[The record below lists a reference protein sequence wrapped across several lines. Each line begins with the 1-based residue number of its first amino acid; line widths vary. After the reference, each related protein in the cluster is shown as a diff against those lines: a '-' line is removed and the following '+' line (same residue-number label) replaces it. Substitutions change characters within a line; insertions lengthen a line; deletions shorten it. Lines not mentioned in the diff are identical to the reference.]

1 MRQRVSGIAA
11 LAVALLLL
19 LLAGAAQAESKRTK
33 APEGAKVYFISPQDG
48 QTVKSPVTVRMGLKG
63 IEAVPVS
70 VDRPNTGHHH
80 LLVDLDL
87 SAVDLNKPLPF
98 TDQTRHFG
106 AGQTEGTFEM
116 KSGTHTLQLLFMNA
130 KHVSFDPPLVSE
142 KITITVK

>member
-19 LLAGAAQAESKRTK
+19 AGSAQAETKRIK
-33 APEGAKVYFISPQDG
+33 APEGAKVYFISPRNG
-48 QTVKSPVTVRMGLKG
+48 QTVKSPMTVSMGLKG
-63 IEAVPVS
+63 VEAVAAS

-87 SAVDLNKPLPF
+87 SAVDLNQPLPF

-106 AGQTEGTFEM
+106 GGQTEGTFEL
-116 KSGTHTLQLLFMNA
+116 KPGTHTLQLLFMNA